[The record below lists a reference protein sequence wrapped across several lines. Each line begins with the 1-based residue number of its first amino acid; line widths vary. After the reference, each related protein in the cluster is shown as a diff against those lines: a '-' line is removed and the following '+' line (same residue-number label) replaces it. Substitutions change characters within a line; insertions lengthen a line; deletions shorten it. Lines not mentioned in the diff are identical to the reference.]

1 MTQRIGR
8 VVVSSG
14 NHCVIDANGPE
25 LIPAKLARH
34 LKPRPVAGD
43 QVNWLRHGPGAF
55 VESVIPRCNVI
66 ERGDFRGNP
75 RALAANIDHLVIVL
89 APLPA
94 PDTLLLDRFLVL
106 ASAAGI
112 SPLIWINK
120 ADIDDANN
128 PLTTGVLSKR
138 YTNLGVPWQSGS
150 TLESHG
156 IKTLQTTLGAGT
168 AILVGQSGVGKSS
181 LTQKLVPDLALRIGA
196 VSEASGQGRHTT
208 TETTLFNTPNGGA
221 LIDSPGVRTLRL
233 AHLTPAE
240 ITAGFPEIAD
250 KMGRCRFRDCRHLS
264 EPDCAIRQAI
274 ETGEIAHER
283 LKNWRRLVDE
293 TS

>member
-1 MTQRIGR
+1 MKHRVGR

-14 NHCVIDANGPE
+14 NHCVIDANESE

-34 LKPRPVAGD
+34 LRPRPVAGD

-55 VESVIPRCNVI
+55 VDSVITRRNVI
-66 ERGDFRGNP
+66 ERGDFRGYP
-75 RALAANIDHLVIVL
+75 RALAANIDYLVIVL
-89 APLPA
+89 APLPL

-106 ASAAGI
+106 AATAEI

-120 ADIDDANN
+120 ADLDDPNN
-128 PLTTGVLSKR
+128 PLTTGALSKR
-138 YTNLGVPWQSGS
+138 YSNLGIPWLTGS
-150 TLESHG
+150 TLKEQG
-156 IKTLQTTLGAGT
+156 IDALQKTLGTGT

-208 TETTLFNTPNGGA
+208 TETTLFNSPSGGA

-233 AHLTPAE
+233 AHLTPAQ

-250 KMGRCRFRDCRHLS
+250 RTGHCRFRDCRHLS
-264 EPDCAIRQAI
+264 EPECAVQQALNA
-274 ETGEIAHER
+274 GDIAHER
-283 LKNWRRLVDE
+283 LQNWRRLVDE
-293 TS
+293 AS